1 MAARPRAETGPRGPC
16 HSARRPTPF
25 IATVA
30 GERRGL
36 VWSAT
41 RRGERG
47 MAPTSGQRPGR

>member
-1 MAARPRAETGPRGPC
+1 MAARPRAETAPRGPC

-25 IATVA
+25 VATVA

-47 MAPTSGQRPGR
+47 IAPTSGQRPGR